1 MSSSRNALRSRPL
14 RDASTSFSSVVPQM
28 TVPAYRYSSGRSTAV
43 SADRSTS
50 RNSEVAAYFA
60 AADVAAPLA
69 AAAAHMLGSRI
80 LEKSRSVASA
90 SLPAVMHEVTCVTLS
105 AATATVPAICVTFPQ
120 APLTERDAHSADRNT
135 IASSSAALRAADAT
149 APPPSCST

>member
-1 MSSSRNALRSRPL
+1 
-14 RDASTSFSSVVPQM
+14 M

-50 RNSEVAAYFA
+50 RNSDVAAYFA

-90 SLPAVMHEVTCVTLS
+90 ALPAVMHEVTWVTLS
-105 AATATVPAICVTFPQ
+105 AATATVPAICVTFTQ
-120 APLTERDAHSADRNT
+120 APFAESDAHRADRNT
-135 IASSSAALRAADAT
+135 TASSSAALRAADAT
-149 APPPSCST
+149 APPPSRRT